1 VGRASDN
8 ERLIRCAAAARLAAR
23 GLEDWETRQRWLLG
37 TIYEQARGGLSD
49 TVPKRVAAR
58 VLDVNV
64 STLDRWIARGAVDC
78 GGPPGTSRQEVGT
91 DIVIELACGL
101 ELGRAPRRGGDP
113 FRRALERVW
122 RRRLHAADEHT
133 NADSPAPLDAGLAA

>member
-8 ERLIRCAAAARLAAR
+8 ERLVRCAAAARLAAR

-37 TIYEQARGGLSD
+37 TIYEQARGGLSE
-49 TVPKRVAAR
+49 TIPKRVAAR
-58 VLDVNV
+58 VLGVNV

-91 DIVIELACGL
+91 DIVIELACEL
-101 ELGRAPRRGGDP
+101 RLGRSPRRGGDA
-113 FRRALERVW
+113 FRGALERVW
-122 RRRLHAADEHT
+122 RRRLHAADERDDPEW
-133 NADSPAPLDAGLAA
+133 AAPLAGELRA